1 MHSSRLLSAALA
13 VALKA
18 AAQGSGPDA
27 VLGAVGGARYQ
38 TLEGL
43 FD

>member
-1 MHSSRLLSAALA
+1 MHPSRLFSTAPL